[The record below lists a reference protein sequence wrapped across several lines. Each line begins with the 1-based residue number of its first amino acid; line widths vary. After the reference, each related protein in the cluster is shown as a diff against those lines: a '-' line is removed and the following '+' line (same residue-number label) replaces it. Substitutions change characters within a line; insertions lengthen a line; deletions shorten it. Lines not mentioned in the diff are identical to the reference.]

1 VTLSGG
7 RSAGIQRG
15 DAARIVLACPV
26 DCEAHLLEPP
36 SCACGASAPGR
47 SAGAR
52 GGGFERHLQ
61 LTMFHVHVGCSLTRS
76 VGHRLSNLEK
86 RGAEA

>member
-1 VTLSGG
+1 VALSGAHI
-7 RSAGIQRG
+7 AGIQCG

-36 SCACGASAPGR
+36 SCACGASAPGW

-52 GGGFERHLQ
+52 GGRFKRHFQ
-61 LTMFHVHVGCSLTRS
+61 LTMFYVHVGCSLRRS
-76 VGHRLSNLEK
+76 VGHRLSNPGKNL
-86 RGAEA
+86 